1 MLSRG
6 VGADSEWLRNVLP
19 MQATV
24 GSCLRDGDAVMVL
37 VRPNAFMLQQAV
49 SSMMY
54 DSGF

>member
-37 VRPNAFMLQQAV
+37 VRPNAFMLQQAG